1 MKDLF
6 SVQEVAKLLD
16 MSHSGV
22 LYHIKNGT
30 LKSTQVGKIY
40 IITKEQ
46 FVDGVGSIIRVW
58 AGSHGHDR
66 LALKMC
72 GITFRK
78 HSTSLDDE
86 LANCKG
92 TFCMNRNNINSIF
105 QCVDVNLRYV
115 LQ

>member
-40 IITKEQ
+40 IIAKED
-46 FVDGVGSIIRVW
+46 FADF
-58 AGSHGHDR
+58 
-66 LALKMC
+66 LKEKKKEKKSKQKPEEPLL
-72 GITFRK
+72 F
-78 HSTSLDDE
+78 
-86 LANCKG
+86 
-92 TFCMNRNNINSIF
+92 
-105 QCVDVNLRYV
+105 
-115 LQ
+115 